1 MNKRKNYF
9 DSNLALLI
17 IMLMIFSSVS
27 LYSAQKYAQLN
38 VDYFQQQIVWFA
50 ISGVIVLIIFYF
62 DFESIMKLTPYIYSF
77 GIALLLFVLL
87 GPDKI
92 APVKKG
98 AKSWIEIPGVGS
110 IQPSEFMKI
119 FLILMLS
126 YILTKHMDKF
136 PIGDIRSDIKLLG
149 KMGMLAALPIG
160 LTLLQND
167 FGTSL
172 VMAVITLGIVLVS
185 GINWKMIA
193 SVVTIVV
200 SIICSLVITYLFDSN
215 LLLGLLDVYQLDRIN
230 SWLDPFGHG
239 QGIGYQL
246 KQSILAIGSGLTEG
260 KGFNQSTV
268 YIPEAHTDF
277 IFTIVAEEFGFIG
290 ASLLISLYFFIIYKI
305 VVTALH
311 SAFFESFIC
320 VGVISFLTFHIF
332 QNIGMVIGLIPITGI
347 PLPLMSYGG
356 SSVMATMMGL
366 GLVLNVSLKKKDYM
380 FSNE

>member
-1 MNKRKNYF
+1 MIKRKSYF
-9 DSNLALLI
+9 DSNLAMLI
-17 IMLMIFSSVS
+17 IILMVFSSVS
-27 LYSAQKYAQLN
+27 LYSAQKYAQLDI
-38 VDYFQQQIVWFA
+38 DYFKQQIVWFV
-50 ISGVIVLIIFYF
+50 ISGLIVLAIFYF
-62 DFESIMKLTPYIYSF
+62 DFETIMKLTPYIYSF
-77 GIALLLFVLL
+77 GIFLLLFVLL
-87 GPDKI
+87 GPKSI
-92 APVKKG
+92 APVRKG
-98 AKSWIEIPGVGS
+98 AKSWIEIPGLGS

-126 YILTKHMDKF
+126 YILTKHIDKF
-136 PIGDIRSDIKLLG
+136 PVGDIGTDCKLLF
-149 KMGMLAALPIG
+149 KMGVIAALPIG

-172 VMAVITLGIVLVS
+172 VMAVITMGIVLVS

-193 SVVTIVV
+193 SVVALVV
-200 SIICSLVITYLFDSN
+200 SIVCSLVVIYLYDPDLLLN
-215 LLLGLLDVYQLDRIN
+215 LLDGYQLDRIN
-230 SWLDPFGHG
+230 SWLDPFSHG

-246 KQSILAIGSGLTEG
+246 KQSILAIGSGMTEG
-260 KGFNQSTV
+260 KGFNQSNV

-305 VVTALH
+305 VATALN
-311 SAFFESFIC
+311 STFFESFIC

-366 GLVLNVSLKKKDYM
+366 GLVLNVSLKKRDYM